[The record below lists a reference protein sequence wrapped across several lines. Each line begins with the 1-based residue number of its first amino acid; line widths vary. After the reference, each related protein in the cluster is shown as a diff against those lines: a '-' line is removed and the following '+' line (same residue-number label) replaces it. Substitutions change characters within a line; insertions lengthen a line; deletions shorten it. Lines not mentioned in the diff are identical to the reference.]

1 MIITAKCPNCGYAE
15 NLPDEYVGN
24 AIECVSCG
32 IPFVVGEVRI
42 SRRLLF
48 SEEPN
53 VACPYCKEMITLP
66 KDAANRNVRCWNCDK
81 KFFVSVKM
89 PQMAAPILNKAQPV
103 NDFASSKK
111 ANWKQ
116 VEKPTVWLSTK
127 AIFLIIAVIICV
139 ATGLPA
145 FIFIFREQTGV
156 GSSLVN
162 VFYDDDT
169 CSVEYTR
176 AMLLNDYDKA
186 EKWARRMRVDENKK
200 IALKGIEE
208 AKKLDKL
215 QREVETYLSW

>member
-1 MIITAKCPNCGYAE
+1 MN
-15 NLPDEYVGN
+15 
-24 AIECVSCG
+24 
-32 IPFVVGEVRI
+32 
-42 SRRLLF
+42 
-48 SEEPN
+48 N
-53 VACPYCKEMITLP
+53 VASS
-66 KDAANRNVRCWNCDK
+66 RN
-81 KFFVSVKM
+81 
-89 PQMAAPILNKAQPV
+89 
-103 NDFASSKK
+103 

-116 VEKPTVWLSTK
+116 AERPTFWLSPK

-145 FIFIFREQTGV
+145 IVFLFREQTGV

-169 CSVEYTR
+169 CSIEYSR